1 MNRFKQIFLIT
12 LTLSL
17 LSSCNF
23 IRNSFK
29 YKKTTEEFV
38 ETLLKEDYDKCLDY
52 MAMDNEMANNINV
65 DTLKAQLKKFREI
78 IVTNFGNKLD
88 FRFMKAEK
96 KFSTKQ
102 EASLPPNSTLV
113 LIEFSNGKEF
123 GVFRVFFDDKSGK
136 ILNISNLNIKQP
148 IPSMT
153 FFWLFGILAL
163 SIPAFNIYVIR
174 KIKRSRLKNKG
185 LKYIAVILLN
195 VPSFTYS
202 AVNGF
207 SFNLLSFQILLGI
220 SFSYMGYLNS
230 AWSVGIP
237 LGGLF
242 WFWKLRSNKI
252 DNKNSIS
259 DTLNTE
265 EKKDDKEEKETV

>member
-1 MNRFKQIFLIT
+1 
-12 LTLSL
+12 
-17 LSSCNF
+17 
-23 IRNSFK
+23 
-29 YKKTTEEFV
+29 
-38 ETLLKEDYDKCLDY
+38 
-52 MAMDNEMANNINV
+52 
-65 DTLKAQLKKFREI
+65 
-78 IVTNFGNKLD
+78 
-88 FRFMKAEK
+88 MKAEK

-265 EKKDDKEEKETV
+265 EKKDDKEEKKTV